1 MNALTRVSLAV
12 GLALL
17 PHVVLADNPPPI
29 KPKVMLITM
38 FAPRR
43 KPGST
48 ASSLNKRYAFRACPP
63 NIP

>member
-17 PHVVLADNPPPI
+17 PHIVLADSPAPI

-38 FAPRR
+38 FAPE
-43 KPGST
+43 
-48 ASSLNKRYAFRACPP
+48 A
-63 NIP
+63 